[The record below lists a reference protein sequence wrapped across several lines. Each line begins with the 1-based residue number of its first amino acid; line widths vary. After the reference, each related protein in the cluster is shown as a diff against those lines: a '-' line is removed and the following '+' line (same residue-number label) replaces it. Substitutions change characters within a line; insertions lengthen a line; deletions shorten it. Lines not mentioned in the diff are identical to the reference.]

1 MHMVILDSVTKI
13 FNTDLFKKTY
23 VALDNLS
30 FTIKSHAITGFL
42 GANGAGKT
50 TCIKIILDF
59 IRPTSGKIIFSS
71 ELGGTIQNAL
81 KQIGYLPER
90 PYFYPHLYGND
101 FLSYLGQLSGMT
113 RKDVLDRIAYWSP
126 KLKIDYALNR
136 KLHYYSKGMLQRI
149 GFLAALIHGPKLLI
163 LDEPSA
169 GLDPMGRKEFK
180 EIIKEVFNEGTSI
193 FFSSHIISDVEEICN
208 ELVFIK
214 NGKLSY
220 SGPLY
225 DLITKNS
232 LETYTVKYILGSE
245 IKSEKVGSLDLNNKL
260 HHLTSHHYKIFSV
273 EPSVL
278 SLEEIVYNT
287 KG

>member
-1 MHMVILDSVTKI
+1 MLILNAVSKI

-23 VALDNLS
+23 IALDNLS
-30 FTIKSHAITGFL
+30 FEIKSNSITGFL

-59 IRPTSGKIIFSS
+59 IRPTSGGVIFQK
-71 ELGGTIQNAL
+71 ELGGNIKNAL

-101 FLSYLGQLSGMT
+101 FLSYLGLLSGLSKKT
-113 RKDVLDRIAYWSP
+113 VVDRVNHWGP

-149 GFLAALIHGPKLLI
+149 GFLAALIHNPKLLI
-163 LDEPSA
+163 LDEPSS
-169 GLDPMGRKEFK
+169 GLDPIGRKDFK
-180 EIIKEVFNEGTSI
+180 EIIKEVAKEGTTI
-193 FFSSHIISDVEEICN
+193 FFSSHIVSDVEEICN

-214 NGKLSY
+214 DGKLSY
-220 SGPLY
+220 SGKLF
-225 DLITKNS
+225 DLITKHA
-232 LETYTVKYILGSE
+232 LETYTVKYVISTDILSE
-245 IKSEKVGSLDLNNKL
+245 RVESKELNNKL
-260 HHLTSHHYKIFSV
+260 QQLMAKNYKIFSV

-287 KG
+287 KVHQ